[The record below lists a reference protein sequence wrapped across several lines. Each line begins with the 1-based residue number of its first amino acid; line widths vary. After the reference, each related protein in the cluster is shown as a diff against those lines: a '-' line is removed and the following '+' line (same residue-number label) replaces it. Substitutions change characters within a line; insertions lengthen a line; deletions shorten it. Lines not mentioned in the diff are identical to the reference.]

1 MIKLNYNNL
10 DEETQT
16 YLHSLSKKDV
26 ERRYSK
32 QLWEYARDNQLDY
45 DQLVENETMR
55 NLYNYKYIF
64 NI

>member
-1 MIKLNYNNL
+1 MIKLNFNNL
-10 DEETQT
+10 DEETQS

-26 ERRYSK
+26 ESRYGK
-32 QLWEYARDNQLDY
+32 QWWEYAINHQLDY
-45 DQLVENETMR
+45 NKLVEDETIR

>member
-10 DEETQT
+10 DEETQS

-26 ERRYSK
+26 ERRFGE
-32 QLWEYARDNQLDY
+32 QLWEYAIKHQLDY
-45 DQLVENETMR
+45 DELVEEETIR
-55 NLYNYKYIF
+55 NLYNYKYVF